1 VRTDVSQLV
10 QLVDGMQQPP
20 VGWAEIQRQ
29 QQSALRRYSTWSKF
43 HNGPRRRGIL
53 LKRLGKYPDAVL
65 VAGCQRSGTTMLT
78 RIIAQSTGFR
88 GLALTDD
95 DELDAALALCGEI
108 DLPGQARY
116 CFQTTYLNEAYREY
130 GTMGSSHR
138 LIWVIRN
145 PYSVVHSMIHNWKR
159 FALSELYEAC
169 GLDGVKSGRLQRT
182 GLPWPLGPSRLEK
195 ACLSY
200 SAKTMQILEIRK
212 LIAPARIFVA
222 DYDQMVRSPG
232 VWLHAIFRFIDEP
245 FNDAY
250 GSMVRDDSIGKA
262 NALSA
267 SKRQLI
273 EELCEPAY
281 RTCLNLVSGA
291 AFA

>member
-1 VRTDVSQLV
+1 
-10 QLVDGMQQPP
+10 M
-20 VGWAEIQRQ
+20 
-29 QQSALRRYSTWSKF
+29 
-43 HNGPRRRGIL
+43 L
-53 LKRLGKYPDAVL
+53 LKRLGRYPDAVL

-78 RIIAQSTGFR
+78 RIIAQATGFR
-88 GLALTDD
+88 GLALTHD

-138 LIWVIRN
+138 LIWVVRN

-169 GLDGVKSGRLQRT
+169 GLDGVNSSRLQRT
-182 GLPWPLGPSRLEK
+182 GFPWPLGPSRLEK

-200 SAKTMQILEIRK
+200 SAKTMQVLEIRK
-212 LIAPARIFVA
+212 LIPPACIFVA
-222 DYDQMVRSPG
+222 DYDQMVHSPG
-232 VWLHAIFRFIDEP
+232 VWLHAIFRFIGEP
-245 FNDAY
+245 FKDAY
-250 GSMVRDDSIGKA
+250 GAMVRADSIKKA
-262 NALSA
+262 NTLSPRA
-267 SKRQLI
+267 RRFI

-281 RTCLNLVSGA
+281 RQCLTLVPSA
-291 AFA
+291 AFS